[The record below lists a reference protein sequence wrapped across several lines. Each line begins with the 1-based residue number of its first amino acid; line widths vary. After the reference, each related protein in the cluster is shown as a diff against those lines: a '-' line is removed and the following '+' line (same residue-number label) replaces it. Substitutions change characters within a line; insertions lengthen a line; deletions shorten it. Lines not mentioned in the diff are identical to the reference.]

1 MSGLSAHLASGN
13 TTVCR
18 CWALTRADGVRLGF
32 TDHDR
37 ALAFDGITFNAET
50 GLTARALEQSTGLA
64 IDNTEAVG
72 ALSSETIDEAEI
84 EAGRFDGAEVV
95 AWQVNW
101 ALPEEREVLF
111 RGQLGEIVRAGSAFR
126 AELRGLAEVL
136 NQPQG
141 RVYQKPCSAVLG
153 DAECGFDLDQA
164 GFAAEVA
171 VASVEDRQT
180 FVFSWLDGFEARWFE
195 NGVLRVLDGAAVGLR
210 GIIRSDVSRDGVRR
224 LAVLEP
230 LRAEVVAGDLIR
242 LEPGCDKRAATCK
255 AKYDN
260 FLNFRGFPHIP
271 GDDWQL
277 SYPRHGGQNDGGSLG
292 S

>member
-1 MSGLSAHLASGN
+1 MSGLSAHLASGT

-37 ALAFDGITFNAET
+37 ALAFDGITFRAET

-95 AWQVNW
+95 VWQVNW
-101 ALPEEREVLF
+101 AEPEEREVLF

-164 GFAAEVA
+164 GFSAEMA

-180 FVFSWLDGFEARWFE
+180 FVFAGLDGFEARWFE
-195 NGVLRVLDGAAVGLR
+195 NGVLRVLDGAARGLQ

-230 LRAEVVAGDLIR
+230 LRAEVAAGDLIR
-242 LEPGCDKRAATCK
+242 LEPGCDKRAETCK
-255 AKYDN
+255 AKFGN

-277 SYPRHGGQNDGGSLG
+277 SYPRQGGQNDGGSLG

>member
-1 MSGLSAHLASGN
+1 MSALTTHLATGN

-18 CWALTRADGVRLGF
+18 CWALTRADGVVLGF

-37 ALAFDGITFNAET
+37 TLTFDGISFRAET
-50 GLTARALEQSTGLA
+50 GLSARALEQTTGLA

-72 ALSSETIDEAEI
+72 VLTSDTLDEAEI

-101 ALPEEREVLF
+101 AAPAEREVLF
-111 RGQLGEIVRAGSAFR
+111 RGQLGEIVRAGPAFR

-153 DAECGFDLDQA
+153 DGECRFDLDQP
-164 GFAAEVA
+164 GFAAEVQ
-171 VASVEDRQT
+171 VATVEDRQT
-180 FVFSWLDGFEARWFE
+180 FVFAGLDAFAARWFE
-195 NGVLRVLDGAAVGLR
+195 NGVLRVLDGAGVGLR
-210 GIIRSDVSRDGVRR
+210 GIIRSDVSNNGLRR
-224 LAVLEP
+224 MAVLEP
-230 LRAEVVAGDLIR
+230 LRAEVVAGDVIR
-242 LEPGCDKRAATCK
+242 LEPGCDKRAATCQGK
-255 AKYDN
+255 FDN
-260 FLNFRGFPHIP
+260 FTNFRGFPSIP

-277 SYPRHGGQNDGGSLG
+277 SYPRQGGQNDGGSLG